1 VCPQNPAAGYPP
13 DTEHRVLDC
22 IWTVLDEE
30 WWHHQFATRDLARLE
45 HEL

>member
-1 VCPQNPAAGYPP
+1 
-13 DTEHRVLDC
+13 VLDC
-22 IWTVLDEE
+22 IWTVFDEE